1 MDREK
6 FGVAIIPEIVN
17 ELDELVEEC
26 ADLGASR
33 SEIVEAIL
41 TAYLQSD
48 VDHVTRVRELIIRR
62 RKDNLYP
69 ALISVHPVHGVLI

>member
-1 MDREK
+1 MAREK
-6 FGVAIIPEIVN
+6 FGVAVAGELAD

-41 TAYLQSD
+41 TAYFQSD
-48 VDHVTRVRELIIRR
+48 VDHTERVRELIIRR
-62 RKDNLYP
+62 RKENL
-69 ALISVHPVHGVLI
+69 

>member
-62 RKDNLYP
+62 RKDNL
-69 ALISVHPVHGVLI
+69 

>member
-1 MDREK
+1 MEREK
-6 FGVAIIPEIVN
+6 FGVAVTQEIVD

-62 RKDNLYP
+62 RQGNL
-69 ALISVHPVHGVLI
+69 